1 MIAVTAIHGLSAKM
15 QIAFSFLFLLI
26 ATHQPSQNSQSEQA
40 HSSAKSNAAQQKA
53 SCKSYVEVVRYK
65 QTDRQRVEIFNLI

>member
-1 MIAVTAIHGLSAKM
+1 MIAVTAINGLLAKM

-40 HSSAKSNAAQQKA
+40 HSSAKSSAAQQKA
-53 SCKSYVEVVRYK
+53 SCRGYVEVVRYK